1 GTMEGR
7 HGYAYD
13 GILMGAP
20 IATAGPIQFDGYG
33 NLSAT
38 YQVSIGGM
46 PFSGTFTGTYT
57 VNEDCTGT
65 ATLHLPKLGATANGS
80 FVIVNEGKETF
91 FTGTD
96 QGVTIRGVTKKI

>member
-1 GTMEGR
+1 MTTLLMVCGLLALAIFAYAGGGGVAAGASVSAAPAPQQESAFERARRRRCSLGTMEGR

-38 YQVSIGGM
+38 YQVSI
-46 PFSGTFTGTYT
+46 
-57 VNEDCTGT
+57 
-65 ATLHLPKLGATANGS
+65 
-80 FVIVNEGKETF
+80 
-91 FTGTD
+91 
-96 QGVTIRGVTKKI
+96 